1 MRKKTGKEG
10 FIAIIALGIFA
21 LLSIF
26 GIMVQLTVVSTFASV
41 KDTNNYYQAKD
52 IADSLIEYMQNE
64 LKVHEAG
71 YNSGLV
77 ECTYIRG
84 VPDAATRNKPACNFL
99 KDPNPNANSPNMI
112 GTHDV
117 KISYEI
123 KGRPTVAVNVQPVV
137 DEKVST
143 LKCHPGGANFNQS
156 CYVTPFKDGDAG
168 SRCNLYKPDANPT
181 VDIGTTGGIANI
193 DNLDYSCNW
202 NKLTFGSSLTDR
214 VAIPL
219 YYDTSGPS
227 QAPVLFSPFNSN
239 VPANNRA
246 TQFLLRLRTPCKP
259 CGLVNENGLPP
270 DGTRDCLPGAD
281 ETICTGANDRYVLD
295 TGLNNSENEIVVQWQ
310 LSGRCTIG
318 GREQECG
325 IVSYPEL
332 RYISA
337 IYEEMIN
344 QNLKNKTVL
353 ANSTSKGQAN
363 YVHPPTQPLVSSI
376 LQNFTKPVLTL
387 FLSKSLISTEG
398 FNVPYLEY
406 QVLTNKPIGNSK
418 TKMNVINVNVDGSNF
433 SESLYQ
439 EQSKPLIDFA
449 IQN

>member
-77 ECTYIRG
+77 ECTYNGG
-84 VPDAATRNKPACNFL
+84 VPDADTRNKRSCDFL
-99 KDPNPNANSPNMI
+99 KDPNPNNANSPNMI

-123 KGRPTVAVNVQPVV
+123 KGRPTVANNVQPQV

-143 LKCHPGGANFNQS
+143 TKCHAGGANFNQS

-168 SRCNLYKPDANPT
+168 SRCNVYKPDANPT
-181 VDIGTTGGIANI
+181 VPGLPNV

-214 VAIPL
+214 VAIPF
-219 YYDTSGPS
+219 YYDSSSPG
-227 QAPVLFSPFNSN
+227 QAPVIYNPFHRD
-239 VPANNRA
+239 ANIRA
-246 TQFLLRLRTPCKP
+246 TQFLLRLRTPCLP
-259 CGLVNENGLPP
+259 CAANLEPGEVAPP
-270 DGTRDCLPGAD
+270 GFRRCDPGAD
-281 ETICTGANDRYVLD
+281 ETVCEDAQRYVLK
-295 TGLNNSENEIVVQWQ
+295 TGLNNSENDIVVQWQ
-310 LSGRCTIG
+310 LGGMCTVDGRQ
-318 GREQECG
+318 QECG
-325 IVSYPEL
+325 AISFPEKEDYL
-332 RYISA
+332 SA
-337 IYEEMIN
+337 IYESMIN
-344 QNLKNKTVL
+344 RTEEEKNKTVIV
-353 ANSTSKGQAN
+353 NSTSLAQSN
-363 YVHPPTQPLVSSI
+363 YIHPSTKPTVFSL
-376 LQNFTKPVLTL
+376 LQKFTKPVLTL
-387 FLSKSLISTEG
+387 FLSKSLISDQG

-418 TKMNVINVNVDGSNF
+418 TKVNVINVNVDGSNF